1 MAETFEIEEGTE
13 APKHDAVADDHHVV
27 HESTGIDNR
36 KLGMWV
42 FLSSE
47 FLFFGA
53 FITNYILYGGRDF
66 PGTVPRDV
74 YDIPFTSVSSFVLLM
89 SSLTMVLAH
98 HALSKGDQNGTK
110 TWLIATALLGSV
122 FLGGQVF
129 EFTEFVVEHDM
140 TLSTNPASSAFYM
153 LTGFHGLHVAIGI
166 LMLFSLFGIARRQ
179 GGLSEKHGMNLELV
193 GLYWHFVDIIWIV
206 IFTLV
211 YLLGAA

>member
-1 MAETFEIEEGTE
+1 MAEALAETALDAGHHEE
-13 APKHDAVADDHHVV
+13 
-27 HESTGIDNR
+27 HESTGIDTR

-53 FITNYILYGGRDF
+53 LISNYLLYGGRDF
-66 PGTVPRDV
+66 AGVEPREI
-74 YDIPFTSVSSFVLLM
+74 YDIPFTSFSSFVLLM

-98 HALSKGDQNGTK
+98 DSLARDDQGASR
-110 TWLIATALLGSV
+110 TWLFATAALGSV

-129 EFTEFVVEHDM
+129 EFFEFVSEYGM
-140 TLSTNPASSAFYM
+140 TMTTNPASSSFYL
-153 LTGFHGLHVAIGI
+153 LTGFHGVHVAIGV
-166 LMLFSLFGIARRQ
+166 LMLFSLFGISLRNK
-179 GGLSEKHGMNLELV
+179 GLSERQGLNLELV

-211 YLLGAA
+211 YLLSAV